1 LWVFFSAGCSHLRKI
16 LIIAGFLTYFRQLK
30 QKLIFCFFTPLLNSG
45 EEDEEDGDYT
55 FGNSYSA
62 LVDHLKKD
70 LQIEINT
77 PIASVAFSNTDQGE
91 ESLLFLSVAFN
102 DTVSFSFANIC
113 ANFIHSLK

>member
-1 LWVFFSAGCSHLRKI
+1 MLCECDIIVRYDCKHSFQASRNPYNCVCVNFI
-16 LIIAGFLTYFRQLK
+16 LDCTK
-30 QKLIFCFFTPLLNSG
+30 KLIFCFFPPLLNTG

-77 PIASVAFSNTDQGE
+77 PIASVIFSNTDQGE
-91 ESLLFLSVAFN
+91 
-102 DTVSFSFANIC
+102 
-113 ANFIHSLK
+113 